1 MLYHQ
6 TLVPLD
12 NVEFEC
18 QLVTAS
24 AFANELA
31 TGRVKI
37 LTRSVMIVMNS
48 EASSFVCMWRRF
60 VAGRQALAAVA
71 SCCIMM
77 TAHATPYLQRAL
89 E

>member
-37 LTRSVMIVMNS
+37 PTRSVMIVMNS
-48 EASSFVCMWRRF
+48 AASGFVCMWRF
-60 VAGRQALAAVA
+60 VVGRRALAAVA
-71 SCCIMM
+71 SCCIMN
-77 TAHATPYLQRAL
+77 
-89 E
+89 

>member
-18 QLVTAS
+18 QLVTAN

-31 TGRVKI
+31 TEVVSRHFGVHMMVHCEM
-37 LTRSVMIVMNS
+37 LD
-48 EASSFVCMWRRF
+48 
-60 VAGRQALAAVA
+60 AGRSSEQLYHEL
-71 SCCIMM
+71 
-77 TAHATPYLQRAL
+77 TAHATHTTPLMPA
-89 E
+89 

>member
-12 NVEFEC
+12 NIEFEC
-18 QLVTAS
+18 QPVTAS

-37 LTRSVMIVMNS
+37 STKSVMIVMNS
-48 EASSFVCMWRRF
+48 AASGLVCIWP
-60 VAGRQALAAVA
+60 Q
-71 SCCIMM
+71 
-77 TAHATPYLQRAL
+77 
-89 E
+89 

>member
-24 AFANELA
+24 AFANEMA

-37 LTRSVMIVMNS
+37 PTRSVS
-48 EASSFVCMWRRF
+48 
-60 VAGRQALAAVA
+60 
-71 SCCIMM
+71 
-77 TAHATPYLQRAL
+77 
-89 E
+89 